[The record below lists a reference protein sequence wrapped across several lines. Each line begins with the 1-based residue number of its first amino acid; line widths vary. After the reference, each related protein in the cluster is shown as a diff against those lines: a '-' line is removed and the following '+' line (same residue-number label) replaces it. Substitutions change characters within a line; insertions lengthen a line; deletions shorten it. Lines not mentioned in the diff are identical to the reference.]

1 MDEAK
6 KSTKGPGS
14 TPSRRRAICSN
25 CRRRKSK
32 CDSRQPQCSTCIA
45 HNSHCHYDKPPS
57 LAYVRSLESKIEKLL
72 QERSASSTGRSW
84 QENEHGSVCYHNPT
98 SSFHEAPLSSGR
110 SNSEC
115 NPPHEIPLASQESS
129 VLQND
134 KIKLS
139 LVSNAAAQ
147 RRFEAMAVEK
157 MAAVQNEV
165 SSEVAS
171 ELLKFHW
178 CWIHPMF
185 QFVYRPAFTRGMAL
199 SSPNQPETSYFSETL
214 LKVLLAHCA
223 RFRVQDRPYQD
234 SASTVMGALSHQ
246 AHLSLA
252 MKIAG
257 PSSIPT
263 IQALL
268 QQSAREVAFGN
279 SSQAWLY
286 SGMAF
291 RIAIDL
297 GIHLPPERLRGYVK
311 NLAAEDIEI
320 RKRLFWGCY
329 TWDKAISL
337 YLGRMPAFTPAVE
350 SNDPVFMDDFTEND
364 PWQPYYGSEDLQTR
378 PLYSPQKGY
387 MISCFTAL
395 CKLSM
400 ILSTIMLE
408 IYGSSQEP
416 RPDGDQQSSQSTKNS
431 AFIRISTSIQKWW
444 IDLPEHLRLN
454 IKNLPDASPPL
465 HIVSLNLLYHT
476 TSVLLHRPFI
486 IGATEFETPAISR
499 SYQICIAA
507 CASIHDLLELL
518 TNTFGYVHTTYL
530 NCYSTY
536 IAATIAVL
544 HFQLQ
549 EESVS
554 VPTSDVP
561 SEKLGL
567 KFFLGVLQKSATT
580 MPGLARSVEIVKR
593 HMQTIFDRRAKRYL
607 ESLFPDPSDG
617 FVRNGIPKPTQ
628 PRGASNGSQIAG
640 NYQQPYSGFNLEGL
654 PAFPGQ
660 NFNVGADYPLEQEI
674 MDPGFTAG
682 FLGLDSHITLHHEDS
697 DWAYSGF
704 LLGDDIR

>member
-1 MDEAK
+1 
-6 KSTKGPGS
+6 
-14 TPSRRRAICSN
+14 
-25 CRRRKSK
+25 
-32 CDSRQPQCSTCIA
+32 
-45 HNSHCHYDKPPS
+45 
-57 LAYVRSLESKIEKLL
+57 
-72 QERSASSTGRSW
+72 
-84 QENEHGSVCYHNPT
+84 
-98 SSFHEAPLSSGR
+98 
-110 SNSEC
+110 
-115 NPPHEIPLASQESS
+115 
-129 VLQND
+129 
-134 KIKLS
+134 
-139 LVSNAAAQ
+139 
-147 RRFEAMAVEK
+147 
-157 MAAVQNEV
+157 
-165 SSEVAS
+165 
-171 ELLKFHW
+171 
-178 CWIHPMF
+178 
-185 QFVYRPAFTRGMAL
+185 
-199 SSPNQPETSYFSETL
+199 
-214 LKVLLAHCA
+214 
-223 RFRVQDRPYQD
+223 
-234 SASTVMGALSHQ
+234 
-246 AHLSLA
+246 
-252 MKIAG
+252 
-257 PSSIPT
+257 
-263 IQALL
+263 
-268 QQSAREVAFGN
+268 
-279 SSQAWLY
+279 
-286 SGMAF
+286 
-291 RIAIDL
+291 
-297 GIHLPPERLRGYVK
+297 
-311 NLAAEDIEI
+311 
-320 RKRLFWGCY
+320 
-329 TWDKAISL
+329 
-337 YLGRMPAFTPAVE
+337 
-350 SNDPVFMDDFTEND
+350 
-364 PWQPYYGSEDLQTR
+364 
-378 PLYSPQKGY
+378 
-387 MISCFTAL
+387 
-395 CKLSM
+395 M

-416 RPDGDQQSSQSTKNS
+416 RPDGDQQSSKSTKNS
-431 AFIRISTSIQKWW
+431 AFIRISSSIQEWW
-444 IDLPEHLRLN
+444 TDLPEHLRLN

-554 VPTSDVP
+554 VPTSEVP

-580 MPGLARSVEIVKR
+580 MPGLARSIEIVKR

-617 FVRNGIPKPTQ
+617 FVRNGIPEPTQ
-628 PRGASNGSQIAG
+628 PPSSLQQSNQYQPFQTGAGASNGSQIAG

-682 FLGLDSHITLHHEDS
+682 FLGLDSHITLHHENS